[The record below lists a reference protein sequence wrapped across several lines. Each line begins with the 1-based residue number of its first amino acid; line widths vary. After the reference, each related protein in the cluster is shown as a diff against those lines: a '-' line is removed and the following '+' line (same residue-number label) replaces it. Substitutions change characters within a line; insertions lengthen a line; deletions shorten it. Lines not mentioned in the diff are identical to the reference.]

1 EASASQRARTR
12 RPLTRR
18 HQPSP
23 QPRADRNAC
32 DRVRRQVRAKREP
45 DRAAS
50 LWASRS
56 DAAIARSARRRKALQ
71 RLTPRALQLESAKI
85 VADLCREGL
94 GGGAVEGG
102 ACGGAGEEGAHRAE
116 AAAEGAQHAFAQ
128 GGLRGGAERAGERAG
143 LQRVD
148 AALAGPGR

>member
-1 EASASQRARTR
+1 
-12 RPLTRR
+12 
-18 HQPSP
+18 
-23 QPRADRNAC
+23 
-32 DRVRRQVRAKREP
+32 
-45 DRAAS
+45 S

-148 AALAGPGR
+148 AALAGPGRDERGAARGAAALDADAVDLVQLGDHLDLDGGDHEGLGGELGGRG